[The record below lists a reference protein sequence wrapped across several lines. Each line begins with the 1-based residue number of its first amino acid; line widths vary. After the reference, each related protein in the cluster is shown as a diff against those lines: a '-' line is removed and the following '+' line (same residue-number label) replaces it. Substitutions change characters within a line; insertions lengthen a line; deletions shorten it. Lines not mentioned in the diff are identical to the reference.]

1 MPAVRSGNGPPPKRE
16 RRPAGTGRQVSKA
29 DGNSP
34 ASNTVPKRAPEGPL
48 RDLQFRSD
56 VVRLHSLG
64 PRAVYECLA
73 ELGARRLC
81 RTEIEALVGY
91 YAALDRGL
99 TRTVGA
105 DRLPPLP
112 PLRLID
118 GGEP

>member
-1 MPAVRSGNGPPPKRE
+1 M
-16 RRPAGTGRQVSKA
+16 
-29 DGNSP
+29 
-34 ASNTVPKRAPEGPL
+34 
-48 RDLQFRSD
+48 
-56 VVRLHSLG
+56 
-64 PRAVYECLA
+64 A